1 MYTKVLVAEDIDS
14 ISMGVDMILQQ
25 LEIAEIQHTS
35 YCDDAYLKAKKAQ
48 LDGAPFQLLITDL
61 SFKPDYREANL
72 TSGHELIAALKKD
85 QPNLKVIV
93 YSIEDHPQAVR
104 SLWESSLIDG
114 FVSKD
119 RKGLLS
125 LKDAITAVHKNTSY
139 LSPQLEGLMAQK
151 NILTLGDFE
160 IELMKKLAGGHTH
173 DEIATDFKANGI
185 VPSSKSSIEKRIK
198 ELKEDFQAN
207 TTAHLVSILK
217 DLRLI

>member
-25 LEIAEIQHTS
+25 LEIVEIQHTS

-61 SFKPDYREANL
+61 SFKPDYMEANL
-72 TSGHELIAALKKD
+72 SSGQELIAALKKA

-93 YSIEDHPQAVR
+93 YSIEDHPQAVK
-104 SLWESSLIDG
+104 SLWESGLIDA

-119 RKGLLS
+119 RKGLLA
-125 LKDAITAVHKNTSY
+125 LKDAITTVHTNKSY
-139 LSPQLEGLMAQK
+139 LSPHLEGIMAQK
-151 NILTLGDFE
+151 NILSLGDFE
-160 IELMKKLAGGHTH
+160 IELMKKLASGYTH

-185 VPSSKSSIEKRIK
+185 SPSSKSSIEKRIK

>member
-25 LEIAEIQHTS
+25 LAIEEIQHTS

-72 TSGHELIAALKKD
+72 SSGQELITALKKD

-104 SLWESSLIDG
+104 SLWESGLING
-114 FVSKD
+114 FVAKD
-119 RKGLLS
+119 RKGLFA
-125 LKDAITAVHKNTSY
+125 LKDAITTVHHNKSY
-139 LSPQLEGLMAQK
+139 LSPHVEILINEK
-151 NILTLGDFE
+151 NVMSLGDFE
-160 IELMKKLAGGHTH
+160 IQLMTSLANGHTQ
-173 DEIATDFKANGI
+173 DEIERHFKANGI
-185 VPSSKSSIEKRIK
+185 SPSSKSSIEKRIK